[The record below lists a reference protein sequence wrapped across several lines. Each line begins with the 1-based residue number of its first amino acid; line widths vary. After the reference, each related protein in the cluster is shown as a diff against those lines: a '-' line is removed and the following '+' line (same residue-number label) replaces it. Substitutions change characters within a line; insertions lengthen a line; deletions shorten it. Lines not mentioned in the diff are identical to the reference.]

1 MKPDED
7 DELGLN
13 LLFASP
19 YGSWDRLSWINR
31 GGWINIST

>member
-13 LLFASP
+13 LLFASL

-31 GGWINIST
+31 GGWMNISI